1 MKRKIVAVMLAAV
14 VVSASVVGCG
24 ENKTTETESKKVQTT
39 TVATT
44 KKTTSNHDA
53 IKKYIEKAD
62 KIVIVKDAKNLDM
75 EKAVSSMVSESQKD
89 NVESVTVDD
98 SKVDST
104 KAGTYPLTITVKL
117 KEETAD
123 QKEETTT
130 DNTKTESE
138 VKTETSKAD
147 NKTETTAKDEVK
159 DTKTETNAS
168 ESKDTES
175 KDTTTNNKQ
184 ENEKNTIKDT
194 VDVIVADKDKADDL
208 LNNGSAVVGDDS
220 KVEVKDDKEVA
231 SNDTKKEET
240 DKKTEEKKEET
251 TKKEDSSKKDDSKK
265 EETKKDTSSKTES
278 SSSDKK
284 QDNTTNTATPSQP
297 AASKPAASKPAET
310 KPSKPSTNTNSGSN
324 QENSTPA
331 PSKPA
336 HQHNYVAQTHVVHH
350 DATGHN
356 EPYVVQ
362 EAWDEQVTTYEEYAW
377 SCCNVCGADCTNNL
391 IEHQKAHA
399 LAYEGGG
406 HHTEYGT
413 RPVTTTVHHDA
424 VYGTRWVQDSAA
436 WDETV
441 VDGYVCSCGARK

>member
-62 KIVIVKDAKNLDM
+62 KIVIIKDAKNLNM

-123 QKEETTT
+123 QKE
-130 DNTKTESE
+130 
-138 VKTETSKAD
+138 
-147 NKTETTAKDEVK
+147 
-159 DTKTETNAS
+159 
-168 ESKDTES
+168 
-175 KDTTTNNKQ
+175 DTTTNNKQ
-184 ENEKNTIKDT
+184 ENEKNIIKDT

-251 TKKEDSSKKDDSKK
+251 SKKEETKK

-310 KPSKPSTNTNSGSN
+310 KPSTSKPSTNTNSGSN
-324 QENSTPA
+324 QGNSTPA

-356 EPYVVQ
+356 EQYVVQ
-362 EAWDEQVTTYEEYAW
+362 AAWDEQVTTYEDYAW
-377 SCCNVCGADCTNNL
+377 ECCNVCGADITNCIN
-391 IEHQKAHA
+391 EHTYQHA
-399 LAYEGGG
+399 INYEGGG
-406 HHTEYGT
+406 WHTEYGT
-413 RPVTTTVHHDA
+413 RPVTTTIHHDA

>member
-1 MKRKIVAVMLAAV
+1 MKRKIVAIMLAAV

-117 KEETAD
+117 KDETAV

-130 DNTKTESE
+130 DNAKTESA
-138 VKTETSKAD
+138 VKKETSKTD

-175 KDTTTNNKQ
+175 KDTTTDNKQ
-184 ENEKNTIKDT
+184 ESDKNTIKDT
-194 VDVIVADKDKADDL
+194 VDVTVADKDKADDL

-220 KVEVKDDKEVA
+220 KVEVKEDKEIA

-251 TKKEDSSKKDDSKK
+251 SKKEETKKDDTKK

-284 QDNTTNTATPSQP
+284 QNNATNTATP
-297 AASKPAASKPAET
+297 SKPAASKPAET
-310 KPSKPSTNTNSGSN
+310 KPAPSKPSTNTNSGSN
-324 QENSTPA
+324 QGNSTPA

-350 DATGHN
+350 EATGHN
-356 EPYVVQ
+356 EQYVVQ
-362 EAWDEQVTTYEEYAW
+362 AAWDETVTTYEDYAW
-377 SCCNVCGADCTNNL
+377 ECCNVCGADCTADPWGHM
-391 IEHQKAHA
+391 EQHA

-406 HHTEYGT
+406 YHTEYGT

>member
-1 MKRKIVAVMLAAV
+1 MKRRIVAVMLAALF
-14 VVSASVVGCG
+14 VSTSVVGCG
-24 ENKTTETESKKVQTT
+24 NNKTTESKKVQTT

-44 KKTTSNHDA
+44 KKATSNHNA

-117 KEETAD
+117 KDETAV

-130 DNTKTESE
+130 DN
-138 VKTETSKAD
+138 
-147 NKTETTAKDEVK
+147 
-159 DTKTETNAS
+159 
-168 ESKDTES
+168 
-175 KDTTTNNKQ
+175 KQ
-184 ENEKNTIKDT
+184 ESDRNTIKDT
-194 VDVIVADKDKADDL
+194 VDVVVADKDKADDL

-220 KVEVKDDKEVA
+220 KVEVKEDKEIA

-251 TKKEDSSKKDDSKK
+251 SKKEETKKEDTKK

-284 QDNTTNTATPSQP
+284 QDNTTNTATPS
-297 AASKPAASKPAET
+297 KPAASKPVET
-310 KPSKPSTNTNSGSN
+310 KPAPSKPSTNTNSGSN
-324 QENSTPA
+324 QGNSTQK
-331 PSKPA
+331 PSKPV

-350 DATGHN
+350 EATGHN
-356 EPYVVQ
+356 EQYVVQ
-362 EAWDEQVTTYEEYAW
+362 EAWDEQVTTYEDYDWA
-377 SCCNVCGADCTNNL
+377 CCNVCGADITNCIN
-391 IEHQKAHA
+391 EHTYQHA
-399 LAYEGGG
+399 INYEGGG
-406 HHTEYGT
+406 WHTEYGT

-441 VDGYVCSCGARK
+441 VDGYVCSCGARQ

>member
-1 MKRKIVAVMLAAV
+1 MKRKIVAIMLAAV

-24 ENKTTETESKKVQTT
+24 ENKTTETENKKVQTT

-62 KIVIVKDAKNLDM
+62 KIVIIKDAKNLDM

-89 NVESVTVDD
+89 NVESVAVDD

-123 QKEETTT
+123 QKEETST
-130 DNTKTESE
+130 D
-138 VKTETSKAD
+138 
-147 NKTETTAKDEVK
+147 
-159 DTKTETNAS
+159 
-168 ESKDTES
+168 
-175 KDTTTNNKQ
+175 NKQ
-184 ENEKNTIKDT
+184 ESEKNTIKDT

-251 TKKEDSSKKDDSKK
+251 SKKEETKK

-310 KPSKPSTNTNSGSN
+310 KPSTSKPSTNTNSGSN
-324 QENSTPA
+324 QGNSTPA

-356 EPYVVQ
+356 EPYIVQ
-362 EAWDEQVTTYEEYAW
+362 AAWDEQVTTYEDYDWA
-377 SCCNVCGADCTNNL
+377 CCNVCGADITNCIN
-391 IEHQKAHA
+391 EHTYQHA
-399 LAYEGGG
+399 INYEGGG
-406 HHTEYGT
+406 WHTEYGT
-413 RPVTTTVHHDA
+413 RPVTTTIHHDA

>member
-1 MKRKIVAVMLAAV
+1 MKRRIVAVMLAALF
-14 VVSASVVGCG
+14 VSTSVVGCG
-24 ENKTTETESKKVQTT
+24 ENKTTESKKVQTT

-44 KKTTSNHDA
+44 KKATSNHDA

-75 EKAVSSMVSESQKD
+75 EKAVSSMVTESQKD

-117 KEETAD
+117 KDETAV

-130 DNTKTESE
+130 DNAKTEFA
-138 VKTETSKAD
+138 VKTETSKTD

-175 KDTTTNNKQ
+175 KDTTTDNKQ
-184 ENEKNTIKDT
+184 ESDKNTIKDT
-194 VDVIVADKDKADDL
+194 VDVTVADKDKADDL

-220 KVEVKDDKEVA
+220 KVEVKEDKEIA

-251 TKKEDSSKKDDSKK
+251 SKKEETKK
-265 EETKKDTSSKTES
+265 EETKKDTSSKAES

-284 QDNTTNTATPSQP
+284 QDNTTNTATPS
-297 AASKPAASKPAET
+297 KPAASKPAET
-310 KPSKPSTNTNSGSN
+310 KPAPSKPSTNTNSGSN
-324 QENSTPA
+324 QGNSTPA

-350 DATGHN
+350 EATGHN
-356 EPYVVQ
+356 EQYVVQ
-362 EAWDEQVTTYEEYAW
+362 AAWDETVTTYEEYDWA
-377 SCCNVCGADCTNNL
+377 CCNVCGADITNCIN
-391 IEHQKAHA
+391 EHTYQHA
-399 LAYEGGG
+399 INYEGGG
-406 HHTEYGT
+406 WHTEYGT

-441 VDGYVCSCGARK
+441 VDGYVCSCGARQ